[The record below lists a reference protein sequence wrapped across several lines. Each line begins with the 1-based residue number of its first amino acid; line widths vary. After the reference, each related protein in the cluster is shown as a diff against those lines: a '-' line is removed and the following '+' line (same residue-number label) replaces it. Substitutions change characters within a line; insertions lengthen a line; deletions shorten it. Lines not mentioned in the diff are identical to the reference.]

1 MIQENFLIKQKGYLY
16 TFEFCHFGDYQQD
29 SLLNCLKLFLGMEN
43 LIKQYQDN
51 IQDWKEN
58 INQKR
63 NNCNFKNRKY
73 NFEFKKLKNL
83 NNENMFSELETNC
96 ISYLLNNDEN
106 NVGKESLG
114 LRNSYAHNIIY
125 YETRIKE
132 NQNNF

>member
-1 MIQENFLIKQKGYLY
+1 MKKDDLTVMRILYLLQKHKNSLNSYIISNKNKQR
-16 TFEFCHFGDYQQD
+16 
-29 SLLNCLKLFLGMEN
+29 
-43 LIKQYQDN
+43 I
-51 IQDWKEN
+51 
-58 INQKR
+58 
-63 NNCNFKNRKY
+63 NFKNRKY